1 MCHYTSVSRLYGKIP
16 PNWRLEAGT
25 GTHIGLLINQVLEL
39 NLTLLGAWSIVIL
52 RASLT
57 SLLNCSSS
65 CQQQSDLL
73 WDCEVVHTSKG
84 KHLYLLLLLLVWDCR
99 SSLFIEGKGPE
110 RVSQVFKLN
119 KKIRVSENRVW
130 RWTVM
135 AATTFTPCSAAL
147 RDCACCSRAASTR
160 SVAACA
166 DSISNWAFARSSSI
180 IFVASS
186 DA

>member
-1 MCHYTSVSRLYGKIP
+1 MCHHTSVSRLYGKIL

-73 WDCEVVHTSKG
+73 WDCEVVHASKG
-84 KHLYLLLLLLVWDCR
+84 KHLFLLLLLVWHCR
-99 SSLFIEGKGPE
+99 SSLFIEGKGPQC
-110 RVSQVFKLN
+110 VSQVFKGK
-119 KKIRVSENRVW
+119 KKIRVSTNRVW
-130 RWTVM
+130 RRRVM
-135 AATTFTPCSAAL
+135 AVTTFTPCSAAL
-147 RDCACCSRAASTR
+147 RDWACCSRAASTR